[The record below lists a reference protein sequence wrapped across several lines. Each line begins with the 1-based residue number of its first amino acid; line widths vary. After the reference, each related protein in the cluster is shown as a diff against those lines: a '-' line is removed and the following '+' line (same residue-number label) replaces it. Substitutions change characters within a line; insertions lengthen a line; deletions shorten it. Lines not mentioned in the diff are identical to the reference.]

1 MRLLSRFAIVL
12 VVAGLLLGWLARSS
26 WGRPPRAWPWLL
38 VFLPAVLHAGLIG
51 YRAFDLGVPAAVAF
65 SYTGASLVTVLLA
78 VGLAIWAWPRRSWWL
93 PLLPFLQ
100 AIAHTV
106 ASSLLGERLS
116 TVAEAPPLVG
126 PALVLGLAIL
136 SSSASLV
143 LLLGP
148 ERPRPSGTLGP

>member
-1 MRLLSRFAIVL
+1 MRLLARFAIFL

-26 WGRPPRAWPWLL
+26 WGRPARPWPWLL

-51 YRAFDLGVPAAVAF
+51 YRAIDLGVPASVVLG
-65 SYTGASLVTVLLA
+65 YTGASLLTVLLA
-78 VGLAIWAWPRRSWWL
+78 AWLAVWAWPRRAWWL

-106 ASSLLGERLS
+106 TSSLLGERLAA
-116 TVAEAPPLVG
+116 VAEAPPLVG
-126 PALVLGLAIL
+126 PAVVLGLAIL
-136 SSSASLV
+136 SASASLV

-148 ERPRPSGTLGP
+148 ERPRASDTLAQ